1 MLNSQPLT
9 GRHAVGVILCLDF
22 SGGSVIKNIKYQI
35 EIIGQRNLTL
45 KIQYKIWLEED
56 GRVLFG
62 IGRDELLKAI
72 AECRS
77 LNAAAKKLNMSYRA
91 AWGRLK
97 ASEKRL
103 GIPLVEIESQKQGMR
118 LTEQAEALLKAFE
131 ELHEEVGAL
140 IAERTQQLSFLCA
153 PADKKPESS
162 ESP

>member
-1 MLNSQPLT
+1 M
-9 GRHAVGVILCLDF
+9 
-22 SGGSVIKNIKYQI
+22 
-35 EIIGQRNLTL
+35 

-56 GRVLFG
+56 DRVLFG

-153 PADKKPESS
+153 PTDKKPESS